1 MSNLLQPEVLS
12 DDLTLRNRICMGAM
26 TRNRCVDD
34 SKPTQAS
41 VTHYAERAKDGA
53 GLIVAEGIFIS
64 LQGTEWPHAPAMFD
78 QSHAEAWKKVTERVH
93 SEGGRIML
101 QPWHPGR
108 IQNENMPLLKDNG
121 YPVLA
126 PSRVKAEGGSY
137 RLLDGCPVLLGH
149 FRCILCQNEGPAK

>member
-41 VTHYAERAKDGA
+41 VTHYVERAMDGA
-53 GLIVAEGIFIS
+53 GLIVAESIFIS
-64 LQGTEWPHAPAMFD
+64 LQGTEWQHAPAMFD
-78 QSHAEAWKKVTERVH
+78 QSHAEAWKKVTKGVH

-108 IQNENMPLLKDNG
+108 IQNENMPQLKDNG

-126 PSRVKAEGGSY
+126 PSKVKAEGGCY
-137 RLLDGCPVLLGH
+137 RLLDGCPVLLGY
-149 FRCILCQNEGPAK
+149 FRCILCQNEGTAE